1 MISKGKHVPIRL
13 NQCHEKVQAGVLAT
27 VAQVLAPFQHPD
39 LVEAFCAPAGAQAR
53 LEEVL
58 EGAVF
63 LVELPLAVWG
73 LGGKVASILLKL
85 RFFNVMQRR
94 AVEPT
99 WNQERPVFFVCD
111 EFQEI
116 VSANR
121 DGLSD
126 LNFWDKARSTKTI
139 GIIAAQAVSSFYAAL
154 GERDVADALLQNF
167 RHTLCFRTED
177 AHTIDRLHRLIGQ
190 VDVAQASYGASTSTG
205 TTWSMQGVGSATTE
219 TSSTHVSLRQQ
230 AVLDVQR
237 LRTLGPD

>member
-1 MISKGKHVPIRL
+1 M
-13 NQCHEKVQAGVLAT
+13 
-27 VAQVLAPFQHPD
+27 
-39 LVEAFCAPAGAQAR
+39 
-53 LEEVL
+53 
-58 EGAVF
+58 
-63 LVELPLAVWG
+63 WG

-99 WNQERPVFFVCD
+99 WNQERPVFFICD

-190 VDVAQASYGASTSTG
+190 VDVAQTSYV
-205 TTWSMQGVGSATTE
+205 VG
-219 TSSTHVSLRQQ
+219 
-230 AVLDVQR
+230 
-237 LRTLGPD
+237 